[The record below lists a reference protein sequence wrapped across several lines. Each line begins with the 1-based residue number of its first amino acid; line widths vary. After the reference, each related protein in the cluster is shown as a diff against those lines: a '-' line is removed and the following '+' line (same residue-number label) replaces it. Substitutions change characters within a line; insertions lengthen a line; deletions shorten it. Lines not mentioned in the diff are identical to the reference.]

1 MSNPDKIAAAAAEAT
16 ATGTAA
22 QQPEATVVAQDTVQE
37 QPVVVETKAET
48 PAPVAAV
55 PEAPAVKVKETAP
68 TASTEDAPAAS
79 RANGSNTANML
90 QEQWLAYAIGADK
103 GKSQSLASLTA
114 LQRTLMNLVENT
126 VNLKDVNDFIQVS
139 NYLIRLMQENKT
151 GAFNTGYLFR
161 LFDKNI
167 ASPVKTNEIRYA
179 IDAFL
184 CFADVEQRQTNVKVY
199 NLENSAKLCK
209 TPQLRERFVSYFKR
223 ISGVR

>member
-37 QPVVVETKAET
+37 QPVVVETKEET
-48 PAPVAAV
+48 PAPVAAA

-68 TASTEDAPAAS
+68 TTTETAPTAS
-79 RANGSNTANML
+79 RAAGSNTANML

-103 GKSQSLASLTA
+103 TKSQSVSSLTT
-114 LQRTLMNLVENT
+114 LQRNLMNLVENT

-139 NYLIRLMQENKT
+139 NYLIRLIQENKT